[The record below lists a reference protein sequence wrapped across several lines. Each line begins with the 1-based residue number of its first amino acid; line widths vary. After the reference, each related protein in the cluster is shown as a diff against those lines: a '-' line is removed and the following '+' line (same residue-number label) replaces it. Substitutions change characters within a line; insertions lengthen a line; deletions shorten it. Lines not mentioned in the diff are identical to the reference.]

1 MKATDPVDPNEIYNP
16 MLRPHYTLTKESY
29 KSLEEKQQ
37 YWNANAVN
45 PHLHYD
51 GHVDTKEQFG
61 EFMASMNGKPNCI
74 FRGLNEAKYK
84 LFTSLQVHYLKNS
97 FPFNAREFV
106 AKEIIELKG
115 ANGQLFPRYFRA
127 MDVAET
133 DFLYL
138 SLMQHYSAKTPF
150 LDFSYSLYKALF
162 FAQDGYTDNLSG
174 NDIDNYVS
182 IYWLNVG
189 EGFELIDIIQ
199 WYANQ
204 LRNALTAIQNF
215 ILSAPNMEID
225 ASILKWDNFLLWF
238 SPINRGEGIN
248 KIELGYITD
257 RRDSAIHKTTKQ
269 EYDILLNNFV
279 RDVATGAINANPQL
293 FNNYYEQLYTAII
306 QNVKLTNLN
315 ITAQDGCFILYNPTE
330 ELVPFEDF
338 WAHNVTFLHL
348 PTLHCVDISKRLI
361 QSQILPLLKRNN
373 ITHDTMYPIEK
384 EIVSSVV
391 EKII

>member
-1 MKATDPVDPNEIYNP
+1 
-16 MLRPHYTLTKESY
+16 
-29 KSLEEKQQ
+29 
-37 YWNANAVN
+37 
-45 PHLHYD
+45 
-51 GHVDTKEQFG
+51 
-61 EFMASMNGKPNCI
+61 
-74 FRGLNEAKYK
+74 
-84 LFTSLQVHYLKNS
+84 
-97 FPFNAREFV
+97 
-106 AKEIIELKG
+106 
-115 ANGQLFPRYFRA
+115 

-150 LDFSYSLYKALF
+150 LDFSYSLDKALF
-162 FAQDGYTDNLSG
+162 FAQDGYTDNLSE

-182 IYWLNVG
+182 IYWINLE
-189 EGFELIDIIQ
+189 EGYELIDIIK

-204 LRNALTAIQNF
+204 LKNALKSIQDFVQFTSDPNF
-215 ILSAPNMEID
+215 DI
-225 ASILKWDNFLLWF
+225 SILNWDNFLLWF
-238 SPINRGEGIN
+238 SPDNRGDGIN

-257 RRDSAIHKTTKQ
+257 RRDPAIHKTTKQ
-269 EYDILLNNFV
+269 EYDIVLKDFV
-279 RDVATGAINANPQL
+279 RDVANGTINDNSQL